1 LKSSKCYLKCTIK
14 TEIERL
20 KKEITELRRNRQS
33 LALTGAWLNPNANR
47 LRVNKKGA
55 IEKGGDSL
63 KETKDT
69 KFLAIEE
76 IDSET
81 IIRRFKQ
88 RKDLEDWLNDG
99 SKDFEK
105 YELYEVK
112 SLTVKVEVTEE
123 GTK

>member
-1 LKSSKCYLKCTIK
+1 MKD
-14 TEIERL
+14 
-20 KKEITELRRNRQS
+20 N
-33 LALTGAWLNPNANR
+33 
-47 LRVNKKGA
+47 
-55 IEKGGDSL
+55 
-63 KETKDT
+63 KDT

-76 IDSET
+76 IDSEP

-88 RKDLEDWLNDG
+88 RKDLEDWLNNG

-112 SLTVKVEVTEE
+112 PLTVKIEVTEE

>member
-1 LKSSKCYLKCTIK
+1 MKD
-14 TEIERL
+14 
-20 KKEITELRRNRQS
+20 N
-33 LALTGAWLNPNANR
+33 
-47 LRVNKKGA
+47 
-55 IEKGGDSL
+55 
-63 KETKDT
+63 KDT

-76 IDSET
+76 IDTEI

-112 SLTVKVEVTEE
+112 PLTVKVEVTEE